1 MDNIYAKL
9 NELTENEDEIN
20 TYLNLD
26 EEGKNTDPFEWWKQK
41 QSRFPILA
49 ILARKYLGICPTSV
63 PSERLF
69 SDVGNNITAKRS
81 SLKPDLV
88 GEMMFL
94 KRNMSLFDTIFPEW

>member
-1 MDNIYAKL
+1 MDDIYAKP
-9 NELTENEDEIN
+9 NELAENEDELK
-20 TYLNLD
+20 TYLNLG
-26 EEGKNTDPFEWWKQK
+26 EEGKDVNPFEWWKQK

-69 SDVGNNITAKRS
+69 SDVGNNITAKRAN
-81 SLKPDLV
+81 LKPELV

-94 KRNMSLFDTIFPEW
+94 KRNMYLFDTIF